1 MMHAPQEVIDAAERR
16 CQAVRDDSLIPYGAL
31 IRSGAYELVST
42 MFPRFVARRGHDT
55 VVDDIDGFF
64 RGYGARSAPYIR
76 MGTEFVRF
84 MLPRMPAT
92 PERVLL
98 EYEWM
103 LFDAEIDE
111 AEVSATEA
119 GPMPTRL
126 RINPT
131 ARWLATPFD
140 VLAGDAVFDGDRQE
154 SQGSHAYA
162 IYRSADYR
170 VLTQPLGERDV
181 AELRRFDDGECL
193 VSPAD
198 RTRWLSEALQR
209 ELIIANPVRTPP
221 SGG

>member
-1 MMHAPQEVIDAAERR
+1 MEAAERR

-42 MFPRFVARRGHDT
+42 MFPRFVARRGHDA
-55 VVDDIDGFF
+55 VLDDIDGFF
-64 RGYGARSAPYIR
+64 RGYGARSAPYIL

-84 MLPRMPAT
+84 MLPRLPAT

-103 LFDAEIDE
+103 LFDVEIDE
-111 AEVSATEA
+111 AVVPAVEA
-119 GPMPTRL
+119 GVVPTRL

-140 VLAGDAVFDGDRQE
+140 VLADDALSDVHRQE
-154 SQGSHAYA
+154 GRGSYAYA
-162 IYRSADYR
+162 IYRTAEHR
-170 VLTQPLGERDV
+170 VLTQPLGERDI
-181 AELRRFDDGECL
+181 AELRYFDDGERR

-198 RTRWLSEALQR
+198 RAPWLSEALQR
-209 ELIIANPVRTPP
+209 ELVVASRARIPP